1 MRKGDK
7 MFIYAFGDFKE
18 QWKKYLLIFLAV
30 ICTLA
35 VIVITL
41 YIHGGKMPDTATC
54 DQIGE
59 YSLIT
64 ENVSDDI
71 TFLGQFGLCAD
82 KDTVVTDNVKI
93 PSEFNSHYEK
103 YNDLQQKIGLDLE
116 NYKGVTAK
124 RSTYK
129 LENYENNSKVY
140 YATLLIYEN
149 RVIGGHIS
157 SNIYGEEYR
166 SFR

>member
-1 MRKGDK
+1 
-7 MFIYAFGDFKE
+7 MFIFAFGDFKE
-18 QWKKYLLIFLAV
+18 QWKKYLLISLAV
-30 ICTLA
+30 VSVLA
-35 VIVITL
+35 VIVLTL

-82 KDTVVTDNVKI
+82 KDSLVTDNVRI
-93 PSEFNSHYEK
+93 PAEFNDHYKK
-103 YNDLQQKIGLDLE
+103 YNDLQHKMGLDLE

-124 RSTYK
+124 RNIYK
-129 LENYENNSKVY
+129 LDKYENDGKTY
-140 YATLLIYEN
+140 FATLLIYEN

-157 SNIYGEEYR
+157 SGIYEEEYR

>member
-1 MRKGDK
+1 M
-7 MFIYAFGDFKE
+7 
-18 QWKKYLLIFLAV
+18 
-30 ICTLA
+30 
-35 VIVITL
+35 
-41 YIHGGKMPDTATC
+41 
-54 DQIGE
+54 
-59 YSLIT
+59 
-64 ENVSDDI
+64 
-71 TFLGQFGLCAD
+71 
-82 KDTVVTDNVKI
+82 TDNVKI